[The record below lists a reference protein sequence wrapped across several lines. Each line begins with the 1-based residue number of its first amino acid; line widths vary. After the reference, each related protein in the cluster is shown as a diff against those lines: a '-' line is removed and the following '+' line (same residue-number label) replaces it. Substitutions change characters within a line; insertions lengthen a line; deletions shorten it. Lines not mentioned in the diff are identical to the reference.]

1 MADEFSDK
9 LNSILGNPE
18 AMGQILSL
26 AQSLSGGQ
34 EKDESTE
41 QSGEAESNQ
50 PQGEVP
56 PSAGQTPDPSGLLQL
71 FQGKPDGDNP
81 LAAMDSID
89 PKLLQLGARLLAE
102 LNQTDDRRT
111 ALLVALRPFV
121 KPERYAKVD
130 RAIQIA
136 RLSRVIRTAF
146 RFFQEEGQ
154 GRV

>member
-56 PSAGQTPDPSGLLQL
+56 SSAGQMPDLSGLLQL